1 MEQVVRPLS
10 NEAENKRIEKETER
24 LGRKNADCLQL
35 LIRLYSSGLS
45 LEQRELV
52 HSGERRK

>member
-1 MEQVVRPLS
+1 MQQVVKS
-10 NEAENKRIEKETER
+10 ATDEAENKRLEKETER

-35 LIRLYSSGLS
+35 LIRLYSNGLS
-45 LEQRELV
+45 LEPRELV